1 MSSRHTSMKRLPRDD
16 RRVREESAELYR
28 VPVAVRI
35 EELLDELWDDPAFFA
50 EVRKRFEERS
60 ADGEFPALREAIS
73 KIPEQAR
80 DEFLVQCWFDAVE
93 SLTPPQTQP
102 WDELEETVD
111 SYRELLYGGMAFL
124 FTEDLPWFAE
134 EWLAELARVGYRGMV
149 PYRFYNP
156 EITWPVATKEQADRS
171 ETAIPKNLGMSEDA
185 YAAVPDGS
193 RQTLWLQLNG
203 PRSLRS
209 GYREI
214 RVSDK
219 PIRTDMAIVSA
230 MTALEGKSVDV
241 DGLRESLLKS
251 DVSLDESLYM
261 QELESRGPSPVGG
274 HASSLLLDYVLLLL
288 RYHRPDFRY
297 LPREEK
303 ISLLVH
309 ACSHTNEFLDT
320 LKKLMNFLEYGSPD
334 GRTRV
339 ATRDADTDV
348 KAAVLRDVDG
358 LTYRK
363 IGEELD
369 LPRPRDFEVKGDYAR
384 VRQMVSRGRKI
395 IFLAIGKD
403 GWRRHIEAMRVEA
416 KRWNSLS
423 GVEQEA
429 EGFVESLGLPYEE
442 ALRIAEEEN
451 SRTPRL
457 KAEDQPETR

>member
-1 MSSRHTSMKRLPRDD
+1 MSSRHTSMKRLPHDD

-60 ADGEFPALREAIS
+60 ADGEFPALRESIS

-261 QELESRGPSPVGG
+261 QELESRGLSPVGG

-303 ISLLVH
+303 IS
-309 ACSHTNEFLDT
+309 
-320 LKKLMNFLEYGSPD
+320 
-334 GRTRV
+334 
-339 ATRDADTDV
+339 
-348 KAAVLRDVDG
+348 
-358 LTYRK
+358 
-363 IGEELD
+363 
-369 LPRPRDFEVKGDYAR
+369 
-384 VRQMVSRGRKI
+384 
-395 IFLAIGKD
+395 
-403 GWRRHIEAMRVEA
+403 
-416 KRWNSLS
+416 
-423 GVEQEA
+423 
-429 EGFVESLGLPYEE
+429 
-442 ALRIAEEEN
+442 
-451 SRTPRL
+451 
-457 KAEDQPETR
+457 